1 MRRDDLI
8 QQLAQVATHLPPV
21 LPPASS
27 LEQVSALCTTARLAF
42 GAAAVSVAALRDTTL
57 HYLAAAG
64 EGAAE
69 IVGMNLP
76 VSRGLAGYVAMT
88 GQMLAVDS
96 AADDPRFAQDVAERT
111 GYLPTSLLIVPV
123 RDQRG
128 DVAGVLSVLDRTLA
142 SADALVLASSFAAQ
156 LSLLLPGIDEV
167 GRMARLLLQAM
178 GDAVSAGDAQ
188 LGTALRRSL
197 ATLPEADAELSGIA
211 ATLGELRAAD
221 PVTRAR
227 VGALLTEIVAL
238 ATPKRRR

>member
-69 IVGMNLP
+69 VVGMDLP

-96 AADDPRFAQDVAERT
+96 AADDPRFADAAALQQNVGAATDIFRNTFAERT
-111 GYLPTSLLIVPV
+111 AAEW
-123 RDQRG
+123 RE
-128 DVAGVLSVLDRTLA
+128 ALA
-142 SADALVLASSFAAQ
+142 SFSGQWVCAQDTLEAALDVQVQANGMIQELTAADGTPFKLVAAPVQ
-156 LSLLLPGIDEV
+156 YDGAAATPSRAPGFNEH
-167 GRMARLLLQAM
+167 
-178 GDAVSAGDAQ
+178 GDAILES
-188 LGTALRRSL
+188 LGLDWDTVVDLKVR
-197 ATLPEADAELSGIA
+197 
-211 ATLGELRAAD
+211 
-221 PVTRAR
+221 
-227 VGALLTEIVAL
+227 GAVA
-238 ATPKRRR
+238 